1 MKNRILAILM
11 TLVMVL
17 SIIPVGLTASAE
29 SNFFEYE
36 ALSDDEVIILSYYG
50 KDTDVIIPSAIDGRT
65 VAAIGME
72 AFAYNEIITTITIPS
87 SVWLIEP
94 NAFVGCT
101 NLAIVYY
108 EGTEEERAAIEIGE
122 GNESLTDAIWYTGA
136 GDSDAG
142 SDAEVH
148 THSYDSSTIIRAAT
162 CTENGIISY
171 TCKECGETVTEELP
185 AIGHDYESTSS
196 DDGTT
201 TRVCSR
207 CGEVSSGE
215 VHTHSYEKGT
225 ITMSPTCT
233 EDGEIVYY
241 CDCGMA
247 ISESISATGHNY
259 EYTTVDGK
267 EVYACT
273 NCGEIGESDGD
284 AEVHQHVIGEDAKIR
299 EATCTADGYRM
310 YTCPDCGE
318 FINEVI
324 PAFGHNYEV
333 IKNEDG
339 TVTRVCTYCGD
350 GSESGGDAHEHSYEE
365 SGREEATCMREG
377 IIMYT
382 CSGCGDSYTETIPA
396 LEHNYEVEYTASG
409 TEIYTCTVCGDS
421 YEISGGDEHQHVIG
435 DDAKIREA
443 TCTADGYRMYTCPDC
458 GEFINEVIPAF
469 GHNYEVIKN
478 EDGTVTRVCTYC
490 GDGSESGGDAHEHSY
505 EESGREEATCMREGI
520 IMYTCSGCG
529 DSYTETI
536 PALEHNYEYF
546 AEKGSYA
553 CTNCGDIKND
563 DVEVPHSHS
572 YKVSKTVE
580 PTCLEDGITYLVC
593 DCGEMKTEVTP
604 ALGHNYDYITVDGMK
619 VYACTNCGEIGESGG
634 EAECEHE
641 YRVEERAATCTEWGG
656 RYYNCEKCGSGYEEG
671 IPPIGHNF
679 ENGKCT
685 YCGESN
691 GEEEHTHSRE
701 NGKVIK
707 AATCT
712 EEGEIVYY
720 CDCGMSFAESIP
732 AIGHNF
738 ENGKCTHCGESN
750 GEEVHTHSYEKVTI
764 IRAAT
769 CTAAG
774 IKQLSCSCGESKTE
788 TIPAFGHNE
797 ITIPGREPTE
807 DEEGLTEGVEC
818 GNCGEILVEQEI
830 IPALGGSEP
839 EPDPGEGEECEHNYD
854 DGEISIEATCT
865 EDGVMVYTCLD
876 CGEAVTEEIP
886 ALGHSF
892 DEGEYVDGVLTYICS
907 VCGETETEENVP
919 DAPQIV
925 VDSKTT
931 TAGKQVEVS
940 VSITN
945 NPGFSWLSITPEYSP
960 ELELLKVKNGTV
972 VSDLTSGLNLTWA
985 PDNDALGDG
994 VLVTLVFQVADSVEA
1009 GDYDVDLIFNECYN
1023 SNEEDVYFEMVGGIV
1038 TVLDYEYGDA
1048 NGDGEIDG
1056 KDVVRLKNYLA
1067 NYNYSTGTSTVEIF
1081 GGADAN
1087 GDETVDG
1094 KDVIRLKKYLANYDY
1109 DTGSSSVVLGP
1120 QN

>member
-50 KDTDVIIPSAIDGRT
+50 KDTDVIIPSTIDGRT

-87 SVWLIEP
+87 SVWLIET
-94 NAFVGCT
+94 NAFAGCS

-108 EGTEEERAAIEIGE
+108 EGTEVERTAIEIGE
-122 GNESLTDAIWYTGA
+122 GNEILTDAVWECGSTG
-136 GDSDAG
+136 SDAG
-142 SDAEVH
+142 GDAAECEHEYVGDRMPATCTIDGYEVYRCVICGYSVNNVIPALGHNYETIKNDDGTVTRVCTYCGDGSESGGGDAEVH

-171 TCKECGETVTEELP
+171 TCKECGETVTEKLP

-273 NCGEIGESDGD
+273 NCGEIGESGGD
-284 AEVHQHVIGEDAKIR
+284 VEVHQHVIGEDAKIR

-350 GSESGGDAHEHSYEE
+350 GSESGGDVHEHSYEE

-382 CSGCGDSYTETIPA
+382 CY
-396 LEHNYEVEYTASG
+396 
-409 TEIYTCTVCGDS
+409 
-421 YEISGGDEHQHVIG
+421 
-435 DDAKIREA
+435 
-443 TCTADGYRMYTCPDC
+443 
-458 GEFINEVIPAF
+458 
-469 GHNYEVIKN
+469 
-478 EDGTVTRVCTYC
+478 
-490 GDGSESGGDAHEHSY
+490 
-505 EESGREEATCMREGI
+505 
-520 IMYTCSGCG
+520 GCG

-546 AEKGSYA
+546 AEKGCYA
-553 CTNCGDIKND
+553 CTNCGYIKND

-604 ALGHNYDYITVDGMK
+604 ALGHNYDYITVDGKK

-641 YRVEERAATCTEWGG
+641 YSVEERAATCTEWGG
-656 RYYNCEKCGSGYEEG
+656 RYYTCEKCGSGYEES
-671 IPPIGHNF
+671 IAPFGHNY

-691 GEEEHTHSRE
+691 GEEHTHSRE

-712 EEGEIVYY
+712 EDGEIVYY
-720 CDCGMSFAESIP
+720 CDCGMAFAESIP

-738 ENGKCTHCGESN
+738 ENGKCTYCGESDG
-750 GEEVHTHSYEKVTI
+750 GEDHECEYTARRGEDP
-764 IRAAT
+764 T
-769 CTAAG
+769 CTEDGFVEYA
-774 IKQLSCSCGESKTE
+774 CDCGESYTEDIPATGHTEVIIPGIDPTE
-788 TIPAFGHNE
+788 T
-797 ITIPGREPTE
+797 E
-807 DEEGLTEGVEC
+807 DGLTEGVEC
-818 GNCGEILVEQEI
+818 SVCGEILVEQEI
-830 IPALGGSEP
+830 IPALGGSET

-854 DGEISIEATCT
+854 DGEIITIPTCT
-865 EDGVMVYTCLD
+865 EDGLAIYTCLD
-876 CGEAVTEEIP
+876 CGETITEEIP
-886 ALGHSF
+886 AEGHEF
-892 DEGEYVDGVLTYICS
+892 DDGVETAEGTIVYTCI
-907 VCGETETEENVP
+907 VCGETQSEEYDP
-919 DAPQIV
+919 YAPEIIV
-925 VDSKTT
+925 EDKRVI
-931 TAGKQVEVS
+931 AGNEFEIT

-945 NPGFSWLSITPEYSP
+945 NPGFSWLSLTPEYSE
-960 ELELLKVKNGTV
+960 ELELVKVKNGTV
-972 VSDLTSGLNLTWA
+972 ASDLTSGLNLVWA
-985 PDNDALGDG
+985 PDSDATDDG
-994 VLVTLVFQVADSVEA
+994 VLVTLVFRVADSVEP
-1009 GDYDVDLIFNECYN
+1009 GDYEVNLIFNEAFN
-1023 SNEEDVYFEMVGGIV
+1023 SNEEDVSFEAVSGTV
-1038 TVLDYEYGDA
+1038 TVLDYVYGDA

-1056 KDVVRLKNYLA
+1056 KDVVRIKNYLA
-1067 NYNYSTGTSTVEIF
+1067 NYNYATETSTVEIF

-1087 GDETVDG
+1087 GDEIVDG

-1109 DTGSSSVVLGP
+1109 DTDSSTVVLGP
-1120 QN
+1120 QG